1 MADAAF
7 SEMQLEIK
15 VQPPGFASDPPLV
28 LIAPGVT
35 VFAGINN
42 VGKSRWLDAV
52 QQVARWWNQSWSLQD
67 LWPAHVAVTT
77 KETKAEWTVHD
88 PTSGCICE
96 VTRRAR
102 ALEQPDYIRRLLR
115 SPEEPQIKL
124 LNESNQV
131 THTWVGIS
139 PSSVFQGFRSECDAN
154 VPEMTDALARVIWVP
169 PHRNVHATGPVNM
182 DKVPNPTG
190 ENLPSVV
197 HCWQSDGDPRVTELN
212 EVMGQLFPEIVQI
225 ITPVWGACQ
234 CRLEV
239 KDRYTGEHIPI
250 DQCGTGVQ
258 EMLQLAALVLFSE
271 PGRIFLIEEPDLH
284 LHASAERFLA
294 DFLHRHTEHAY
305 VIVTHAP
312 VLIDALNPDQIYH
325 VTRDEAG
332 THIHAVFSS
341 DNGEQMSS
349 VTRHAQR
356 KRVFADLGWR
366 PSQFAWADRVLFVEG
381 ESDADVWQKW
391 FELKKWVPPKVRCAV
406 LPLGGSGTTKPLK
419 TVIEDLFEVLNI
431 PLLILLDGDKR
442 HEETLKGRHVRF
454 LPEPDLESVLI
465 RSPNAVWD
473 AFVTHNPTLNAE
485 TRQQITSNWSAE
497 RVRNWLQQEKAANK
511 GAKCLTDL
519 AYAMGREY
527 YKRRDAPRIASYMP
541 EEDIKDILQLVE
553 PFVVRGELPPPDP
566 ESDRTPS

>member
-7 SEMQLEIK
+7 SEMQLEIT
-15 VQPPGFASDPPLV
+15 VQPPGFASDPHPV
-28 LIAPGVT
+28 LIAHGVT

-52 QQVARWWNQSWSLQD
+52 QQVARWWNQLWRLQD

-77 KETKAEWTVHD
+77 KETKAEWTIHD
-88 PTSGCICE
+88 PASGCICE
-96 VTRRAR
+96 VTRRAPG
-102 ALEQPDYIRRLLR
+102 QPDYIRRLLL
-115 SPEEPQIKL
+115 SPEEEQIKL

-131 THTWVGIS
+131 IPPWLGT
-139 PSSVFQGFRSECDAN
+139 PSAGSYHSGGFRWVCDGN
-154 VPEMTDALARVIWVP
+154 VPEMTDALARVIRVP
-169 PHRNVHATGPVNM
+169 PHRNVHATRPVNM

-197 HCWQSDGDPRVTELN
+197 HYWQSKGDSRVAELT
-212 EVMGQLFPEIVQI
+212 EVMGQLFPEIDQI
-225 ITPVWGACQ
+225 ITPVWEACQ

-239 KDRYTGEHIPI
+239 KDRYIGEHIPF

-271 PGRIFLIEEPDLH
+271 PGRIFLIDEPDLH

-294 DFLHRHTEHAY
+294 DFLRRHPEHAY

-325 VTRDEAG
+325 VTRDKAG

-356 KRVFADLGWR
+356 ERVFADLGWR

-391 FELKKWVPPKVRCAV
+391 FECNKWVPPKVRCVV

-419 TVIEDLFEVLNI
+419 TVIEDLVEVLSI

-442 HEETLKGRHVRF
+442 HEKTLRGERVRF

-473 AFVTHNPTLNAE
+473 AFVTHNPTLDAE
-485 TRQQITSNWSAE
+485 TCQQIASNWSAE

-519 AYAMGREY
+519 AKEMGLTYR
-527 YKRRDAPRIASYMP
+527 KRRDAPRIASCMP